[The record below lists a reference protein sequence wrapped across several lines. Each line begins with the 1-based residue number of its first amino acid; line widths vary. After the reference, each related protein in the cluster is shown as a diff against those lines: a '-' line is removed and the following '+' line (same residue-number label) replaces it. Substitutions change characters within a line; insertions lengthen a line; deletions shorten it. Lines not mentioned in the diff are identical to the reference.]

1 MTKILKFPKDKIEYS
16 DRFFRKVDP
25 TVVTH
30 SIQMSNPK
38 LSAKV
43 AHAIALALI
52 YTTYVRLVLDEEK
65 IPQDIIDKVRNNDF
79 QSFIDNSH
87 DKRLN

>member
-1 MTKILKFPKDKIEYS
+1 MTKIVKFPKNKNEHS
-16 DRFFRKVDP
+16 VRFFRKVDP
-25 TVVTH
+25 KTVTH
-30 SIQMSNPK
+30 CIRMSNPK

-43 AHAIALALI
+43 AHAIALALV
-52 YTTYVRLVLDEEK
+52 YTTYLELVLDEEK
-65 IPQDIIDKVRNNDF
+65 IPQDIVDKLRNNDF

>member
-1 MTKILKFPKDKIEYS
+1 MTKIVKFPKHKIEYS

-25 TVVTH
+25 KAVTYC
-30 SIQMSNPK
+30 IRMSNPK

-43 AHAIALALI
+43 AHAIALALV
-52 YTTYVRLVLDEEK
+52 YTTYVELVLDEEK
-65 IPQDIIDKVRNNDF
+65 ISQDIVDKVRNNDF